1 MKGVSVSNR
10 ENSLHKR
17 AKSIPYQVHNDDITD
32 FGFSTLLFYLTIN
45 KKQAIRHHLVAC
57 DIMDYERR
65 RFTTVAANK
74 QALNRTVKIK
84 FGGRVK
90 MLKSFPFHENFM
102 CLYPDNF
109 NTLRYHYK
117 RNYHT
122 NNPRGE

>member
-45 KKQAIRHHLVAC
+45 KKQAIRHYLVAC
-57 DIMDYERR
+57 DIIDYERR

-74 QALNRTVKIK
+74 QALNRTVKSNL
-84 FGGRVK
+84 VDV
-90 MLKSFPFHENFM
+90 LK
-102 CLYPDNF
+102 C
-109 NTLRYHYK
+109 
-117 RNYHT
+117 
-122 NNPRGE
+122 